1 MCSQEEVLF
10 QRVRSSDTA
19 ENPGHKLLPG
29 ILEIKQVVGL
39 VRKYT
44 THSWSYLQTTNK
56 EKIHVSCSEDFMIRH
71 LILGNFINYR
81 SS

>member
-10 QRVRSSDTA
+10 QKVKSNDNA

-44 THSWSYLQTTNK
+44 THSWSYLQSTYKGET
-56 EKIHVSCSEDFMIRH
+56 
-71 LILGNFINYR
+71 Y
-81 SS
+81 